1 MSGSDFGPWT
11 LDFGLRLLRS
21 FILRPLW
28 NDALRTLLS
37 VVAVALG
44 IGAVVAIQLANR
56 SAVASFQESVTEISG
71 RANLSITAL
80 VPFDEQLLPRVY
92 DAFAGQQA
100 EVEIAPVVEGIGVEP
115 RSGEALE
122 ILAVDLATDRAVR
135 DIATEGAAE
144 GRPTTRDLLL
154 LLTDPNS
161 LLLGHGFASRH
172 RLRPGSE
179 LTLVVNDRAQKFT
192 VRGILAASGPG
203 RALAGNIAVMDI
215 AAGQLLF
222 GRQGKLDRIDLVVPP
237 ERLEETRA
245 RLARLLPPGVSLER
259 PQARGEQVEK
269 MLRAFRLNLSALS
282 LVSLIVGAFLIYNT
296 IAISVVRRRPEVGAL
311 RAVGATRTTVV
322 GLFLAEAALLGLAGS
337 AVGILFG
344 RLIAGQALQL
354 VAATVN
360 ALWLSV
366 VAAPVALSWRLVG
379 FAVGVG
385 VAAALLSAL
394 GPALEAARVEP
405 ADALR
410 RGAHER
416 ARRLRLRH
424 SPAAGVVALAAAY
437 GAARLPALEAGP
449 VFGYVTAVLLV
460 AGFSLLMPSLMASY
474 SGLCA
479 MLLGR
484 AGTITGM
491 LAARS
496 LGAALGRASVL
507 AMALTTAIA
516 MMASVAI
523 MVTSFRRTVE
533 LWTEQTL
540 RADLFI
546 RPPGSRSGRVRS
558 ATIAPETS
566 EAIRRTPGVA
576 AVDVFRAVEINFRG
590 APAFL
595 ASGDWAVLGRHGN
608 LMFLDGRPA
617 VEVLRP
623 EPDAV
628 IVSEPFAMRHGV
640 QRGDTIQLPT
650 PAGDQ
655 PSRVRGVYYDYSSDQ
670 GYAVMNRRDWLRS
683 GGDRGANSLA
693 VYLAPGSD
701 AAQVRAEIARRTSGR
716 VLLVTSNRELKARV
730 LRIFDRTFAITWV
743 LEAIAICVAILGI
756 ANALLAMVLERRR
769 ELGILRYLGASR
781 RQVRHLV
788 LFESGLLGLLASATG
803 LVLGLVLSLVLI
815 YVINRQS
822 FGWTIQFYLPVG
834 FLSVATLAVF
844 LVTCLSALY
853 PARQAARIDP
863 VESVLIE

>member
-1 MSGSDFGPWT
+1 MDFR
-11 LDFGLRLLRS
+11 LRLFRS

-28 NDALRTLLS
+28 NDILRTLLS

-56 SAVASFQESVTEISG
+56 SAISSFQESVTEISG

-80 VPFDEQLLPRVY
+80 VPFNEQLLPVVY
-92 DAFAGQQA
+92 NAFAGQQA
-100 EVEIAPVVEGIGVEP
+100 EVEIAPVVEGSVVEP

-135 DIATEGAAE
+135 DIATEGATEGAAE

-161 LLLGHGFASRH
+161 LLLGRGFATRH
-172 RLRPGSE
+172 HLRSGSE
-179 LTLVVNDRAQKFT
+179 LTLVANDRPQKFT
-192 VRGILAASGPG
+192 VRGVLADSGPG

-222 GRQGKLDRIDLVVPP
+222 GRQGKLDRIDMVVPP
-237 ERLEETRA
+237 ERLAKTRA
-245 RLARLLPPGVSLER
+245 RLAPLLPPGVSLER
-259 PQARGEQVEK
+259 PRARGEQVEK

-311 RAVGATRTTVV
+311 RAVGATRSAVV

-337 AVGILFG
+337 VVGILLG
-344 RLIAGQALQL
+344 RLMAGQALKL

-360 ALWLSV
+360 ALWVSV
-366 VAAPVALSWRLVG
+366 VAAPVALSWHLAG
-379 FAVGVG
+379 FALAVGVS
-385 VAAALLSAL
+385 AALLAAL
-394 GPALEAARVEP
+394 GPALEAARVEA

-416 ARRLRLRH
+416 ARRLRLRR
-424 SPAAGVVALAAAY
+424 SAAAGLLVLAAAY
-437 GAARLPALEAGP
+437 GAARLPAVEAGP
-449 VFGYVTAVLLV
+449 VFGYVAAVLLV
-460 AGFSLLMPSLMASY
+460 AAFALLMPALMAGY
-474 SGLCA
+474 SGICST
-479 MLLGR
+479 LLGR
-484 AGTITGM
+484 AGTITGT

-533 LWTEQTL
+533 LWSEQTL

-546 RPPGSRSGRVRS
+546 RAPGSRSGRVRS
-558 ATIAPETS
+558 ATISPETVQ
-566 EAIRRTPGVA
+566 AIRQTPGVA
-576 AVDVFRAVEINFRG
+576 AVDAFRSVEITFRG

-595 ASGDWAVLGRHGN
+595 ASVDWEVLSHYGN

-617 VEVLRP
+617 AEVLRP

-628 IVSEPFAMRHGV
+628 IVSEPFSLRHGV
-640 QRGDTIQLPT
+640 RRGDTIVLPT
-650 PAGDQ
+650 PSGDQ
-655 PSRVRGVYYDYSSDQ
+655 PFRVQGVYYDYSSDQ
-670 GYAVMNRRDWLRS
+670 GYAAMNRRDWLRW
-683 GGDRGANSLA
+683 GGDPGATSLA
-693 VYLAPGSD
+693 VYLAPRADG
-701 AAQVRAEIARRTSGR
+701 AQVRAEIARRTAGR
-716 VLLVTSNRELKARV
+716 ALLTSNRELKARV
-730 LRIFDRTFAITWV
+730 LHIFDRTFAITWV

-756 ANALLAMVLERRR
+756 ANALLALVLERRR

-781 RQVRHLV
+781 SQLRDLV
-788 LFESGLLGLLASATG
+788 LFESGLLGLLASAAG

-822 FGWTIQFYLPVG
+822 FGWTIQFSLPVG

-863 VESVLIE
+863 VEAVLIE

>member
-1 MSGSDFGPWT
+1 MDFR
-11 LDFGLRLLRS
+11 LRLFRS

-28 NDALRTLLS
+28 NDILRTLLS

-56 SAVASFQESVTEISG
+56 SAISSFQESVTEISG

-80 VPFDEQLLPRVY
+80 VPFNEQLLPVVY
-92 DAFAGQQA
+92 NAFAGQQA
-100 EVEIAPVVEGIGVEP
+100 EVEIAPVVEGSVVEP

-135 DIATEGAAE
+135 DIATEGATEGAAE

-161 LLLGHGFASRH
+161 LLLGRGFATRH
-172 RLRPGSE
+172 HLRSGSE
-179 LTLVVNDRAQKFT
+179 LTLVANDRPQKFT
-192 VRGILAASGPG
+192 VRGVLADSGPG

-222 GRQGKLDRIDLVVPP
+222 GRQGKLDRIDMVVPP
-237 ERLEETRA
+237 ERLAKTRA
-245 RLARLLPPGVSLER
+245 RLAPLLPPGVSLER
-259 PQARGEQVEK
+259 PRARGEQVEK

-311 RAVGATRTTVV
+311 RAVGATRSAVV

-337 AVGILFG
+337 VVGILLG
-344 RLIAGQALQL
+344 RLMAGQALKL

-360 ALWLSV
+360 ALWVSV
-366 VAAPVALSWRLVG
+366 VAAPVALSWHLAG
-379 FAVGVG
+379 FALAVGVS
-385 VAAALLSAL
+385 AALLAAL
-394 GPALEAARVEP
+394 GPALEAARVEA

-416 ARRLRLRH
+416 ARRLRR
-424 SPAAGVVALAAAY
+424 SAAAGLLVLAAAY
-437 GAARLPALEAGP
+437 GAARLPAVEAGP
-449 VFGYVTAVLLV
+449 VFGYVAAVLLV
-460 AGFSLLMPSLMASY
+460 AAFALLMPALMAGY
-474 SGLCA
+474 SGICST
-479 MLLGR
+479 LLGR
-484 AGTITGM
+484 AGTITGT

-533 LWTEQTL
+533 LWSEQTL

-546 RPPGSRSGRVRS
+546 RAPGSRSGRVRS
-558 ATIAPETS
+558 ATISPETVQ
-566 EAIRRTPGVA
+566 AIRQTPGVA
-576 AVDVFRAVEINFRG
+576 AVDAFRSVEITFRG

-595 ASGDWAVLGRHGN
+595 ASVDWEVLSHYGN

-617 VEVLRP
+617 AEVLRP

-628 IVSEPFAMRHGV
+628 IVSEPFSLRHGV
-640 QRGDTIQLPT
+640 RRGDTIVLPT
-650 PAGDQ
+650 PSGDQ
-655 PSRVRGVYYDYSSDQ
+655 PFRVQGVYYDYSSDQ
-670 GYAVMNRRDWLRS
+670 GYAAMNRRDWLRW
-683 GGDRGANSLA
+683 GGDPGATSLA
-693 VYLAPGSD
+693 VYLAPRADG
-701 AAQVRAEIARRTSGR
+701 AQVRAEIARRTAGR
-716 VLLVTSNRELKARV
+716 ALLTSNRELKARV
-730 LRIFDRTFAITWV
+730 LHIFDRTFAITWV

-756 ANALLAMVLERRR
+756 ANALLALVLERRR

-781 RQVRHLV
+781 SQLRDLV
-788 LFESGLLGLLASATG
+788 LFESGLLGLLASAAG

-822 FGWTIQFYLPVG
+822 FGWTIQFSLPVG

-863 VESVLIE
+863 VEAVLIE

>member
-1 MSGSDFGPWT
+1 MNR
-11 LDFGLRLLRS
+11 GLILLRS

-28 NDALRTLLS
+28 KDALRTLLS
-37 VVAVALG
+37 VVALALG

-56 SAVASFQESVTEISG
+56 SAIASFQESVTEISG
-71 RANLSITAL
+71 RANLTITGL
-80 VPFDEQLLPRVY
+80 VPFDEQLLPRLY

-100 EVEIAPVVEGIGVEP
+100 EVEIAPVIEGIAVEP

-122 ILAVDLATDRAVR
+122 ILAIDLATDRAVR
-135 DIATEGAAE
+135 DIDTEAATEGL
-144 GRPTTRDLLL
+144 PTTRDLLL

-161 LLLGHGFASRH
+161 LLLGRGFASRH

-179 LTLVVNDRAQKFT
+179 LTLVVNDRIQKFT
-192 VRGILAASGPG
+192 VRAILASSGPG
-203 RALAGNIAVMDI
+203 RALAGNIAVMDT

-222 GRQGKLDRIDLVVPP
+222 RRQGKLDRIDLVVPP
-237 ERLEETRA
+237 ERMQETRT
-245 RLARLLPPGVSLER
+245 RVARLLPPGLSMER

-311 RAVGATRTTVV
+311 RAVGATRATVV
-322 GLFLAEAALLGLAGS
+322 GLFLGEAALLGLAGS
-337 AVGILFG
+337 AIGILLG
-344 RLIAGQALQL
+344 RVLAGQALQL

-366 VAAPVALSWRLVG
+366 LPAPVALSWRLAG
-379 FAVGVG
+379 FALAVGVT
-385 VAAALLSAL
+385 AALLSAL

-416 ARRLRLRH
+416 AQRLRLRR
-424 SPAAGVVALAAAY
+424 SAAAGVLALAAAY

-449 VFGYVTAVLLV
+449 LFGYVAAVLLV
-460 AGFSLLMPSLMASY
+460 AAFSLLMPALMACY
-474 SGLCA
+474 SSICSV
-479 MLLGR
+479 LLSR
-484 AGTITGM
+484 AGTITGT

-496 LGAALGRASVL
+496 LGVALGRASVL
-507 AMALTTAIA
+507 AMALATAIA

-546 RPPGSRSGRVRS
+546 RAPGSRSGRLRS

-566 EAIRRTPGVA
+566 EAIHQTPGVA
-576 AVDVFRAVEINFRG
+576 AVDLFRSVEINFRG

-595 ASGDWAVLGRHGN
+595 ASGDWEVLRRHGN

-617 VEVLRP
+617 AEVLRP
-623 EPDAV
+623 KTDAV
-628 IVSEPFAMRHGV
+628 IVSEPFALRHGV
-640 QRGDTIQLPT
+640 RQGDTVLLPT
-650 PAGDQ
+650 PAGSQ
-655 PSRVRGVYYDYSSDQ
+655 PFRVQGVYYDYSSDQ
-670 GYAVMNRRDWLRS
+670 GYAVVNRRDWLRW
-683 GGDRGANSLA
+683 GGDRGATNLA
-693 VYLAPGSD
+693 VYLTSGAD
-701 AAQVRAEIARRTSGR
+701 AAQVRAEIARRTPGR
-716 VLLVTSNRELKARV
+716 ALLVTSNRELRARV
-730 LRIFDRTFAITWV
+730 MRIFDRTFAITWV
-743 LEAIAICVAILGI
+743 LEAIAICVAVLGI
-756 ANALLAMVLERRR
+756 ANALLALVLERRR

-803 LVLGLVLSLVLI
+803 LVLGLALSLVLI

-834 FLSVATLAVF
+834 FLSAATLAVF

-863 VESVLIE
+863 VEAVLVE

>member
-1 MSGSDFGPWT
+1 
-11 LDFGLRLLRS
+11 
-21 FILRPLW
+21 
-28 NDALRTLLS
+28 
-37 VVAVALG
+37 
-44 IGAVVAIQLANR
+44 
-56 SAVASFQESVTEISG
+56 
-71 RANLSITAL
+71 
-80 VPFDEQLLPRVY
+80 
-92 DAFAGQQA
+92 
-100 EVEIAPVVEGIGVEP
+100 
-115 RSGEALE
+115 
-122 ILAVDLATDRAVR
+122 
-135 DIATEGAAE
+135 
-144 GRPTTRDLLL
+144 
-154 LLTDPNS
+154 
-161 LLLGHGFASRH
+161 
-172 RLRPGSE
+172 
-179 LTLVVNDRAQKFT
+179 
-192 VRGILAASGPG
+192 
-203 RALAGNIAVMDI
+203 
-215 AAGQLLF
+215 
-222 GRQGKLDRIDLVVPP
+222 
-237 ERLEETRA
+237 
-245 RLARLLPPGVSLER
+245 
-259 PQARGEQVEK
+259 
-269 MLRAFRLNLSALS
+269 
-282 LVSLIVGAFLIYNT
+282 
-296 IAISVVRRRPEVGAL
+296 
-311 RAVGATRTTVV
+311 
-322 GLFLAEAALLGLAGS
+322 
-337 AVGILFG
+337 
-344 RLIAGQALQL
+344 
-354 VAATVN
+354 
-360 ALWLSV
+360 
-366 VAAPVALSWRLVG
+366 
-379 FAVGVG
+379 
-385 VAAALLSAL
+385 
-394 GPALEAARVEP
+394 
-405 ADALR
+405 
-410 RGAHER
+410 
-416 ARRLRLRH
+416 
-424 SPAAGVVALAAAY
+424 
-437 GAARLPALEAGP
+437 
-449 VFGYVTAVLLV
+449 
-460 AGFSLLMPSLMASY
+460 
-474 SGLCA
+474 

-558 ATIAPETS
+558 ATIAPETT
-566 EAIRRTPGVA
+566 EAIRHTPGVA
-576 AVDVFRAVEINFRG
+576 AVDLFRAVEINFRG

-617 VEVLRP
+617 AEVLRP

-640 QRGDTIQLPT
+640 QRGDTIRLPT

-655 PSRVRGVYYDYSSDQ
+655 PFRVQGVYYDYSSDQ

-743 LEAIAICVAILGI
+743 LEAIAICVAVLGI
-756 ANALLAMVLERRR
+756 ANALLALVLERRR

-788 LFESGLLGLLASATG
+788 LFESGLLGLLASAAG
-803 LVLGLVLSLVLI
+803 LGLGLALSLVLI

-822 FGWTIQFYLPVG
+822 FGWTIQFSLPVA

-863 VESVLIE
+863 VEAVLIE

>member
-1 MSGSDFGPWT
+1 MDFR
-11 LDFGLRLLRS
+11 LRLFRS

-28 NDALRTLLS
+28 NDILRTLLS

-56 SAVASFQESVTEISG
+56 GAVASFQESVIEISG

-80 VPFDEQLLPRVY
+80 VPFNEQLLPVVY
-92 DAFAGQQA
+92 NAFAGQQA
-100 EVEIAPVVEGIGVEP
+100 EVEIAPVVEGIAVEP
-115 RSGEALE
+115 RSGVALE

-135 DIATEGAAE
+135 DILVTEGATEGAAE
-144 GRPTTRDLLL
+144 ERATTRDLLL

-161 LLLGHGFASRH
+161 LLLGRGFATRH
-172 RLRPGSE
+172 HLRSGSE
-179 LTLVVNDRAQKFT
+179 LTLVANDRPQKFT
-192 VRGILAASGPG
+192 VRGVLADSGPG

-237 ERLEETRA
+237 ERLAKTRA
-245 RLARLLPPGVSLER
+245 RLATLLPPGVSLER

-311 RAVGATRTTVV
+311 RAVGATRSAVV
-322 GLFLAEAALLGLAGS
+322 GLFLAEAVLLGLAGS
-337 AVGILFG
+337 VVGILLG
-344 RLIAGQALQL
+344 WLMAGQALKL

-360 ALWLSV
+360 ALWVSV
-366 VAAPVALSWRLVG
+366 VAAPVALGWHLAG
-379 FAVGVG
+379 FALTVGVTL
-385 VAAALLSAL
+385 ALLSAL
-394 GPALEAARVEP
+394 GPALEAARVEA

-416 ARRLRLRH
+416 ARRLRLRR
-424 SPAAGVVALAAAY
+424 SAAAGLLVLAAAY
-437 GAARLPALEAGP
+437 GAARLPAVEAGP
-449 VFGYVTAVLLV
+449 VFGYVAAVLLV
-460 AGFSLLMPSLMASY
+460 AAFALLMPALMAGY
-474 SGLCA
+474 SGICST
-479 MLLGR
+479 LLGR
-484 AGTITGM
+484 AGTITGT

-546 RPPGSRSGRVRS
+546 RAPGSRSGRLRS
-558 ATIAPETS
+558 ATIAPETVQ
-566 EAIRRTPGVA
+566 AIRQTPGVA
-576 AVDVFRAVEINFRG
+576 AVDPFRSVEITFRG

-595 ASGDWAVLGRHGN
+595 ASGDWEVLGHYGN

-617 VEVLRP
+617 AEVLRP

-628 IVSEPFAMRHGV
+628 IVSEPFSLRHGV
-640 QRGDTIQLPT
+640 RRGDTIVLPT

-655 PSRVRGVYYDYSSDQ
+655 PFRVQGVYYDYSSDQ
-670 GYAVMNRRDWLRS
+670 GYAAMNRRDWLRW
-683 GGDRGANSLA
+683 GGGPGATSLA
-693 VYLAPGSD
+693 VYLAPSADG
-701 AAQVRAEIARRTSGR
+701 AQVRAEIARRTAGR
-716 VLLVTSNRELKARV
+716 ALLLTSNRELKARV

-743 LEAIAICVAILGI
+743 LEAIAICIAVLGI
-756 ANALLAMVLERRR
+756 ANALLALVLERRR

-781 RQVRHLV
+781 GQLRDLV
-788 LFESGLLGLLASATG
+788 LFESGLLGLLASAAG

-822 FGWTIQFYLPVG
+822 FGWTIQFSLPAG
-834 FLSVATLAVF
+834 LLSAATLAVF
-844 LVTCLSALY
+844 LVTCLSALH

-863 VESVLIE
+863 VEAVLIE